1 MFVNDWNMSRSQI
14 RHIALHLTICQLV
27 ASRSCPCQYYV
38 TADKSIEEKS
48 KNGNAP
54 CVKKKTNPHSKISAC
69 AYPRAKTPITVPL
82 RG

>member
-54 CVKKKTNPHSKISAC
+54 CVKKKNESAF
-69 AYPRAKTPITVPL
+69 
-82 RG
+82 